1 MTENSQTT
9 QFTSHTPAPSE
20 PASPLDH
27 DALSDTHAPDGVTG
41 ANTNAGAITGPD
53 ADADNTAPEPGT
65 PSRAARTPA
74 RRSGRSGSLSGGRR
88 SAPVE
93 VPAEAPPQ
101 AEEGA
106 NTPAPGPSRSTPS
119 GSASDGASDEA
130 GADDARDYAAFR
142 PGGSSDDPESRD
154 FTDLAGSGGGSD
166 ADDEERDTPGSSGAG
181 RAAQDDAGQD
191 AGEEDPVEA
200 EGRGARRVGR
210 ERGRSRRGV
219 SGERAPRRAARAVGP
234 RQIVINYVPGEE
246 CRVAIL
252 VNGKLDEFHSERSDQ
267 ISHVGNIYV
276 GRVTNVEP
284 AIQAAF
290 VDFGLEQNGFLHTS
304 DVHPRYFPGEG
315 HETTERVGKKTP
327 RRERPPIQE
336 CLKRGQ
342 EVIVQVLKEG
352 VGTKGPT
359 LTSYLSIPGRYLV
372 MMPGMDRVGVS
383 RKVEDE
389 DLRRRMV
396 EILDQLDLPEGFGFI
411 LRTAGLEASKTEL
424 KRDLAYLNRLQK
436 DMERRRRQGTRP
448 RLLYSESDL
457 LVRCLRDMLT
467 PDTDTVVIDSEL
479 GLQRAA
485 RFVRLVSPKGAVRM
499 MRYTG
504 DAPIFHALG
513 VEEQLRTMYAR
524 EVPLPSGGRLVI
536 DETEA
541 LVAIDVNSG
550 KHREVTDSE
559 TNAYRTNMEAVEE
572 ISRQLRLRDMGGI
585 VINDLI
591 DMRQA
596 KHRREVEERFD
607 ELMAADR
614 AKSTLLPISEF
625 GILEMTRQ
633 RMRASHESI
642 HFHSCPHCH
651 GRGLIQRP
659 ESVAADG
666 LRELASLLAHQRVAK
681 VEMVVH
687 PRVAA
692 ELLSGKRR
700 ALARVERTFRK
711 TIAVRLSEA
720 THQDRVTFYAYDDRG
735 NDIEIDRLPRHRA
748 SVENGLLKMWEDA
761 VHEGDDDVWADPEPE
776 PADEARALE
785 SDERLEMERQLMDRP
800 LAPEDLDI
808 SGENFTLTTA
818 RGGKTRR
825 RGGKDSARAQAAPAT
840 PPPQV
845 RGHEAPASP
854 VVQPQRQTDSSAPH
868 SAPMLNGESAPD
880 TAGAGEPGEGG
891 RRRRRRRRRRG
902 RGGSGTGTP
911 AGAGASSGPNSQQA
925 DAAGHAESRDRAS
938 TSQAGPSDDEADAA
952 PEGDADAKG
961 AGAGD
966 DGSPGEGGERRR
978 RRRRRGRRGR
988 GGGGPGA
995 GSGGEGGPAGGSGG
1009 AHAGGSASGTA
1020 PGRSSGGGGAESRG
1034 SGSGGG
1040 PATAQAQPRR
1050 LYGAFRRL
1058 KPGQRP
1064 PAPDRD

>member
-1 MTENSQTT
+1 MTEEFQTT
-9 QFTSHTPAPSE
+9 PPPSPPTPTGFEPTPSFDAHTPA
-20 PASPLDH
+20 
-27 DALSDTHAPDGVTG
+27 DG
-41 ANTNAGAITGPD
+41 P
-53 ADADNTAPEPGT
+53 APESAPEVEAREEASDHGT

-74 RRSGRSGSLSGGRR
+74 RRSGRSGSRSGGRR
-88 SAPVE
+88 AGVAETSSAAPGAE
-93 VPAEAPPQ
+93 DRGAPAEPSSS
-101 AEEGA
+101 AEFAEPRASESAEGDGRQPSPRPEGA
-106 NTPAPGPSRSTPS
+106 TP
-119 GSASDGASDEA
+119 E
-130 GADDARDYAAFR
+130 DD
-142 PGGSSDDPESRD
+142 
-154 FTDLAGSGGGSD
+154 
-166 ADDEERDTPGSSGAG
+166 GAG
-181 RAAQDDAGQD
+181 RGDDPGD
-191 AGEEDPVEA
+191 
-200 EGRGARRVGR
+200 EGRSAEAGPDGAPSGPEATPEDTEASKDGETAGVVR

-219 SGERAPRRAARAVGP
+219 SGERARRASRPAGP
-234 RQIVINYVPGEE
+234 RQIIINYVPGEE

-359 LTSYLSIPGRYLV
+359 LTTYLSIPGRYLV

-396 EILDQLDLPEGFGFI
+396 EILDQLELPEGFGFI
-411 LRTAGLEASKTEL
+411 LRTAGLEASRTEL

-485 RFVRLVSPKGAVRM
+485 RFVRLVSPRGAVRM

-504 DAPIFHALG
+504 AAPIFHALG

-550 KHREVTDSE
+550 KHRDVTDSE

-572 ISRQLRLRDMGGI
+572 IARQLRLRDMGGI

-591 DMRQA
+591 DMRLPR
-596 KHRREVEERFD
+596 HRREVEQRFE

-642 HFHSCPHCH
+642 HFHTCPHCH

-666 LRELASLLAHQRVAK
+666 LRELAALLAHQRVAK

-700 ALARVERTFRK
+700 ALARIERAFRK

-720 THQDRVTFYAYDDRG
+720 THQDRVTFYAYDERG
-735 NDIEIDRLPRHRA
+735 NDIDIDRLPRHRA
-748 SVENGLLKMWEDA
+748 SVENGLLKVWEDTLQDA
-761 VHEGDDDVWADPEPE
+761 DEDVWREPEPE
-776 PADEARALE
+776 PDDEARALE
-785 SDERLEMERQLMDRP
+785 NDERLQMERQLMERP
-800 LAPEDLDI
+800 LSPDDLDV
-808 SGENFTLTTA
+808 SGENFTPTTA

-825 RGGKDSARAQAAPAT
+825 RGGKDAARST
-840 PPPQV
+840 
-845 RGHEAPASP
+845 PASP
-854 VVQPQRQTDSSAPH
+854 APADRGREPPAAAETTPQRQADPATASPAP
-868 SAPMLNGESAPD
+868 ALNGEPAAD
-880 TAGAGEPGEGG
+880 AGGAADAGEGGG

-902 RGGSGTGTP
+902 RGG
-911 AGAGASSGPNSQQA
+911 AGSSEPT
-925 DAAGHAESRDRAS
+925 AAGGSAGQGGLGGGGPSPAPPTPSGRPAEAPAQTEDRAHAAMPHPGGES
-938 TSQAGPSDDEADAA
+938 SAADTAGVSSAGGRGGEAG
-952 PEGDADAKG
+952 E
-961 AGAGD
+961 
-966 DGSPGEGGERRR
+966 DGVAGEGGGRRR

-988 GGGGPGA
+988 GGGG
-995 GSGGEGGPAGGSGG
+995 GGGQAGGSGG
-1009 AHAGGSASGTA
+1009 GGGGMGGQAGGSASG
-1020 PGRSSGGGGAESRG
+1020 SGGGQAAG
-1034 SGSGGG
+1034 STAGTPSGRPSGGG
-1040 PATAQAQPRR
+1040 DAGPPGGGPGAGPSAPAQPRR